1 MPKKPYFKQFAS
13 KKERENFI
21 DNTDVFPIQ
30 AYMIT
35 SVSINKSIT
44 NYTTGLEFTKVEHAR
59 GSQAGHEGLG
69 VNRRQ
74 CQTQGE
80 PYTFP
85 RAEYSWPRDWT
96 LSHNH
101 SHQKQAKALEF

>member
-1 MPKKPYFKQFAS
+1 MPKKTYFKQFAS

-35 SVSINKSIT
+35 SVSINKSIM

-59 GSQAGHEGLG
+59 G
-69 VNRRQ
+69 
-74 CQTQGE
+74 
-80 PYTFP
+80 FP
-85 RAEYSWPRDWT
+85 SWP
-96 LSHNH
+96 
-101 SHQKQAKALEF
+101 